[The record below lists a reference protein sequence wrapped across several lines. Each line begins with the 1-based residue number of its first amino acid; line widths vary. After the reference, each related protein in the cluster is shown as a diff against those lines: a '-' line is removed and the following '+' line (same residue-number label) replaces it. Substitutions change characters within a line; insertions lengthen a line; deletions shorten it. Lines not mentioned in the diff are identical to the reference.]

1 MWNEKKTFK
10 KKLIFFVSK
19 FDQLPNPIPD
29 DLKEILK
36 RFWPGPLTI
45 VYKGISYRMP
55 NNPIILKL
63 CEHLGPLYSTS
74 ANISGCK
81 PIKNLREA
89 KYIFKTYRDKFIIVY
104 SGCPVSNIASTIYDY
119 DRKEILREGEIPKLK
134 IFN

>member
-1 MWNEKKTFK
+1 
-10 KKLIFFVSK
+10 
-19 FDQLPNPIPD
+19 
-29 DLKEILK
+29 
-36 RFWPGPLTI
+36 
-45 VYKGISYRMP
+45 MP